1 VFQWLEQAY
10 EQRVWRIIELT
21 LPIFDPL
28 HADPRWQDLVQRIG
42 LPH

>member
-1 VFQWLEQAY
+1 
-10 EQRVWRIIELT
+10 VWRIIELT